1 MEGSHASKVFLFA
14 SGRVEVSSIDLGK
27 SVVFSK
33 NIRN

>member
-1 MEGSHASKVFLFA
+1 MEGSHASKVFVA